1 MIDQAYRKINSLLDQ
16 VAYRETCEFH
26 AKTNNFFL
34 ISDSACSLHPQKN
47 QGIIQEME
55 YSDIPISPFNAQRV
69 YLNDSES
76 VKNFPRRQKSA
87 TAFTTESIR
96 YTDLF
101 TLLQQAFGNHRSTQ
115 KSLRPYPSGG
125 ALYSVQVIV
134 GIRSSRILSENNVC
148 SNLSTGFYHYRPS
161 LHALDFLKPVE
172 DEKLVDLFFNQKDK
186 KIFNSFNF
194 CLIYTSFLA
203 KAMFKYSYRGYR
215 LALLE
220 AGSMY
225 QQASLCGNVLGLTDR
240 VWSYFEDY
248 TLCKSIGLHPVSYL
262 PLIVQFFGR
271 TDA

>member
-34 ISDSACSLHPQKN
+34 TNASTRSLHPQKN
-47 QGIIQEME
+47 QDIIQEME
-55 YSDIPISPFNAQRV
+55 YLDIPISPFNAQRV
-69 YLNDSES
+69 DLSDSVL
-76 VKNFPRRQKSA
+76 VKKFPQRQKSA
-87 TAFTTESIR
+87 TAFTAEQIPLI
-96 YTDLF
+96 DLF
-101 TLLQQAFGNHRSTQ
+101 TLLQQAFGDHDSTQ
-115 KSLRPYPSGG
+115 ASLRPYPSGG

-134 GIRSSRILSENNVC
+134 GIRSSRILSDSSPT

-161 LHALDFLKPVE
+161 LHALDFLKPVN
-172 DEKLVDLFFNQKDK
+172 DERLVDLFFNQEDK
-186 KIFNSFNF
+186 KRFDGFNF

-225 QQASLCGNVLGLTDR
+225 QQASLCGNVLRLTDR

-248 TLCKSIGLHPVSYL
+248 TLCKVSDYIL
-262 PLIVQFFGR
+262 
-271 TDA
+271 